1 MKKLLFL
8 VACAAVATPSRAQAP
23 AASPQTAPPTAG
35 PQKAPDPLI
44 GRRIQYL
51 TKELGLS
58 ADQQTRLQPL
68 LLAQR
73 QQLQLLREQRTT
85 GGRRQGTAQDLKAAQ
100 AKADE
105 QLKAVLT
112 PAQFARFAALRDE
125 QRDQMRERRAAGAA
139 QPAGQPE

>member
-1 MKKLLFL
+1 MKKLLL
-8 VACAAVATPSRAQAP
+8 LAACAALTTASRAQVP
-23 AASPQTAPPTAG
+23 AAATQTAPPTAG
-35 PQKAPDPLI
+35 PQKGGDPLI
-44 GRRIQYL
+44 ERRVQYL

-73 QQLQLLREQRTT
+73 QQLQQLREQRTT

-100 AKADE
+100 AKSDE
-105 QLKAVLT
+105 QLRAVLT
-112 PAQFARFAALRDE
+112 PAQYARFAAMRDE
-125 QRDQMRERRAAGAA
+125 QRDKQRERRAAGAA

>member
-1 MKKLLFL
+1 MKKLLL
-8 VACAAVATPSRAQAP
+8 IAACAAVTTASRAQVPTTAMP
-23 AASPQTAPPTAG
+23 TAPPTAG
-35 PQKAPDPLI
+35 PQQGSDPLI
-44 GRRIQYL
+44 ERRVQYL
-51 TKELGLS
+51 AKELGLS

-100 AKADE
+100 AKSDE
-105 QLKAVLT
+105 QLKVVLT
-112 PAQFARFAALRDE
+112 PAQYAKFAAMRDE
-125 QRDQMRERRAAGAA
+125 QRDKMRERRAAGAA